1 MKNFLF
7 QRLRG
12 RLKLRISGKNIE
24 RFIHRLMGQNIE
36 LLRIWYPKRDV
47 VEIEVYSEDYERIEE
62 LKTIYDVIIIGSYG
76 ILSFRKSN

>member
-62 LKTIYDVIIIGSYG
+62 LKTIYDVIIIGS
-76 ILSFRKSN
+76 

>member
-7 QRLRG
+7 QRLKG

-36 LLRIWYPKRDV
+36 LLQIRYPKRDV
-47 VEIEVYSEDYERIEE
+47 VEIEIYHEDYERIEE
-62 LKTIYDVIIIGSYG
+62 LKTIYKVDIVGSYG
-76 ILSFRKSN
+76 I